1 MKNAM
6 AILALVAMAG
16 GAGGVA
22 ASEDSSYRCGQRL
35 VVVGDHKIDVLGKC
49 GAATLTDRWIE
60 HEPAGALRT
69 VDEWTYNR
77 GPQQMIRVLLFVNG
91 RLARI
96 EVGDYGY

>member
-1 MKNAM
+1 MKS
-6 AILALVAMAG
+6 AIVFLALVVMAG
-16 GAGGVA
+16 PGGVA
-22 ASEDSSYRCGQRL
+22 ASEDSSYRCGPRL
-35 VVVGDHKIDVLGKC
+35 VELGDHKIDVLGKC
-49 GAATLTDRWIE
+49 GVATLTDRWIE
-60 HEPAGALRT
+60 KETAGALRT